1 MDSIQSFTQF
11 LQSCITPVA
20 LISGVGLILLS
31 LTNRLGR
38 TIDRSRILSR
48 ELDDPEIPKRKIK
61 ISELKILYKRSRI
74 LRSSIAAISFS
85 IFSSSLIIPVLF
97 IMSFSYIN
105 LKVLGVILFI
115 LSVFAII
122 LSSILLL
129 ADIILTLKALEEE
142 VNEHINPKKYKAA
155 KN

>member
-1 MDSIQSFTQF
+1 MESIQSFIQF

-38 TIDRSRILSR
+38 TIDRSRMLVVELEKNEITKR
-48 ELDDPEIPKRKIK
+48 ETK
-61 ISELKILYKRSRI
+61 ISELKILYQRSRI

-85 IFSSSLIIPVLF
+85 IFTSSLIIPVLF
-97 IMSFSYIN
+97 VMSITDIN
-105 LKVLGVILFI
+105 LRIVGVSLFI

-122 LSSILLL
+122 ASSIFLL
-129 ADIILTLKALEEE
+129 ADIILTLKALEHE
-142 VNEHINPKKYKAA
+142 VSDYV

>member
-1 MDSIQSFTQF
+1 MESVQSFTQF

-38 TIDRSRILSR
+38 TIDRSRMLVAELGEKALINR
-48 ELDDPEIPKRKIK
+48 EIK
-61 ISELKILYKRSRI
+61 IAELKILYQRSRI

-97 IMSFSYIN
+97 FMSISDIN
-105 LKVLGVILFI
+105 LKIIGVGLFI

-122 LSSILLL
+122 VSSLLLL
-129 ADIILTLKALEEE
+129 ADIMLTLKALKHE
-142 VNEHINPKKYKAA
+142 VSDYILKTG
-155 KN
+155 

>member
-1 MDSIQSFTQF
+1 MDSIQSFIQF

-38 TIDRSRILSR
+38 TIDRSRMLVN
-48 ELDDPEIPKRKIK
+48 ELEKPDVTRRDIK
-61 ISELKILYKRSRI
+61 ITELKILYKRSRI
-74 LRSSIAAISFS
+74 LRSSIASISFS

-97 IMSFSYIN
+97 LMSISEIN
-105 LKVLGVILFI
+105 LRILGVFLFI

-122 LSSILLL
+122 VSSILLL
-129 ADIILTLKALEEE
+129 ADTILTLNALKEELGDF
-142 VNEHINPKKYKAA
+142 IQK
-155 KN
+155 